1 MASSYLN
8 IVTFLLTTLTY
19 YLTIKPNLTYEIAS
33 NGEQYKTYIS
43 NSYMYLAIYFLLVL
57 IVQFFVNSSVISSMC
72 GGSVSE
78 NMGAAGV
85 YTFLPWTLIFGV
97 LIIIIT
103 VYPGFKSAFSDV
115 VGYFWVAS
123 SANKIITDLL
133 VNPDLEKILNRE
145 DNDMELSDAS
155 APSYIAEQGIEMVS
169 GTNTA
174 ISRAEKDIAT
184 LLKKDGINVNQ
195 KVEKNI
201 NELIRELSAP
211 YFIDNNT
218 DEEKSAQYD
227 AFIGNKINKFLEND
241 AMAKN
246 PVVRDALNKEI
257 NQWAHIYFPN
267 DMKDNN
273 QKGGTKEQMQEAADL
288 IIKIC
293 GNSSILINQ
302 IVPSNFDTYWNILKP
317 LMKEKYQDD
326 ASRQT
331 NDIKKELFEVVVTRD
346 NVGEAM
352 WYIYTGVLLTAIV
365 QLKITSRGCV
375 SSQQTMEENYQ
386 KFKEAEKKA
395 QEQKELSTS
404 TTYTI
409 TN

>member
-1 MASSYLN
+1 MAQN
-8 IVTFLLTTLTY
+8 Q
-19 YLTIKPNLTYEIAS
+19 A
-33 NGEQYKTYIS
+33 
-43 NSYMYLAIYFLLVL
+43 
-57 IVQFFVNSSVISSMC
+57 VQ
-72 GGSVSE
+72 
-78 NMGAAGV
+78 
-85 YTFLPWTLIFGV
+85 
-97 LIIIIT
+97 
-103 VYPGFKSAFSDV
+103 
-115 VGYFWVAS
+115 
-123 SANKIITDLL
+123 
-133 VNPDLEKILNRE
+133 
-145 DNDMELSDAS
+145 
-155 APSYIAEQGIEMVS
+155 
-169 GTNTA
+169 
-174 ISRAEKDIAT
+174 
-184 LLKKDGINVNQ
+184 
-195 KVEKNI
+195 
-201 NELIRELSAP
+201 
-211 YFIDNNT
+211 
-218 DEEKSAQYD
+218 
-227 AFIGNKINKFLEND
+227 
-241 AMAKN
+241 
-246 PVVRDALNKEI
+246 DALNKEI

-267 DMKDNN
+267 DIKDNNN

-331 NDIKKELFEVVVTRD
+331 KDIKNDLFEVVVTRD

-395 QEQKELSTS
+395 QEEKELATS
-404 TTYTI
+404 TTYTM